1 MDTDTRPAFAAEDQG
16 IVQALQI
23 DGRAPFRRIA
33 EVLGV
38 SDQTVARRYARLRG
52 AGLLRVLGLTNPL
65 ACEETPWLVRV
76 RCTPDA
82 AASIADALARRED
95 TSWVSLS
102 SGGTEITCTVREAP
116 RPRDEDHLLLRRLP
130 RTPRVT
136 DVQAHALLEVFF
148 GQDQAQIVKTGPL
161 TQDQKRALVSED
173 APPGTR
179 EEFGR
184 WSRRQVSGL
193 GRTLDPAE
201 RRLAAV
207 LARDGR
213 ASIGELAEATGW
225 SPTTVRRRL
234 GELRRA
240 GVLYFDLEL
249 HLDLVNQGMRAGL
262 WVDVEPTSL
271 ARAGAALGAQAEV
284 MFAGAVTGEHN
295 VYANVSCRDS
305 QALYRYLTESVTAI
319 PGIQRIV
326 TAPVH
331 RTIKGPGPFL
341 RPMGGS

>member
-1 MDTDTRPAFAAEDQG
+1 VDSDSRPRIAAEDEG

-38 SDQTVARRYARLRG
+38 SDQTVARRHARLRA
-52 AGLLRVLGLTNPL
+52 AGLIRVLGLTNPL
-65 ACEETPWLVRV
+65 ACAETAWLLRV

-82 AASIADALARRED
+82 AASIADALSRRED
-95 TSWVSLS
+95 TTWVSLT
-102 SGGTEITCTVREAP
+102 SGGTEISCSVREAP
-116 RPRDEDHLLLRRLP
+116 HPRDEDHLLLRRLP

-148 GQDQAQIVKTGPL
+148 GQDQAQINKTGPL
-161 TQDQKRALVSED
+161 TPDQIRALVPED

-179 EEFGR
+179 DELGR
-184 WSRRQVSGL
+184 WTGRTAAGL
-193 GRTLDPAE
+193 GRPLDSGE

-213 ASIGELAEATGW
+213 AAIGELAEATGW

-234 GELRRA
+234 AELRRA
-240 GVLYFDLEL
+240 GALYFDLEP
-249 HLDLVNQGMRAGL
+249 HLDLVNQGMRTGL
-262 WVDVEPTSL
+262 WLDVEPTAL
-271 ARAGAALGAQAEV
+271 ARAGKVLGAQTEV

-295 VYANVSCRDS
+295 VYANVSCRDA
-305 QALYRYLTESVTAI
+305 QALYRYLTESVSAI

-331 RTIKGPGPFL
+331 RTVKGPGPL
-341 RPMGGS
+341 WYPRV